1 MARLFNGTHDYTF
14 QLADQQALCSVLTF
28 LFGSFL
34 GRIGDKVGFKT
45 RMWMTVGTLIQTL
58 FTMAAA
64 LTLWKSRSG
73 SFTDTR
79 DDPAWTDA
87 LTFVTIGFMSASMGL
102 QAIMAK
108 RLNTHFTTTGA
119 SFVPTRVLA
128 MI

>member
-1 MARLFNGTHDYTF
+1 
-14 QLADQQALCSVLTF
+14 
-28 LFGSFL
+28 
-34 GRIGDKVGFKT
+34 
-45 RMWMTVGTLIQTL
+45 MTVGTLIQTL